1 MNCDLAGQ
9 DFKIIAVSNRK
20 LCERPFAEQIE
31 RVCQIKP
38 EAIILRE
45 KDLSEEEY
53 KILAERIMEICKQY
67 QVTCILHTFWK
78 TAAKLG
84 CTSIHLPM
92 AELRKLP
99 EEEKKHFK
107 EIGTSVHSVEE
118 AEEAVNLGATYLT
131 AGHIYATNCKK
142 GVPPR
147 GVGFLKEVCSR
158 VKLPVYAIGGI
169 RFDQEQWEELKQAG
183 AEGGCIMSGM
193 MNL

>member
-1 MNCDLAGQ
+1 MNYDLAGQ

-20 LCERPFAEQIE
+20 LCERPFTEQIE

-53 KILAERIMEICKQY
+53 KILAERIMEICTQY

-99 EEEKKHFK
+99 EEEKKQFK
-107 EIGTSVHSVEE
+107 EIGTSVHSLEE

-147 GVGFLKEVCSR
+147 GLEFLKEVCSK

-169 RFDQEQWEELKQAG
+169 RFAQEQWEELKQAG
-183 AEGGCIMSGM
+183 AKGGCIMSGM

>member
-1 MNCDLAGQ
+1 MNCDLTGQ

-20 LCERPFAEQIE
+20 LCERPFTEQIK

-53 KILAERIMEICKQY
+53 KILAERIMEICTQY

-84 CTSIHLPM
+84 CTSIHLPV

-99 EEEKKHFK
+99 EEEKKQFK

-147 GVGFLKEVCSR
+147 GLGFLKEVCSK

-183 AEGGCIMSGM
+183 AKGGCIMSGM

>member
-1 MNCDLAGQ
+1 MNYDLAGQ

-20 LCERPFAEQIE
+20 LCERPFTEQIE

-53 KILAERIMEICKQY
+53 KILAERIIEICTQY
-67 QVTCILHTFWK
+67 QVRCILHTFWK
-78 TAAKLG
+78 TAAYLG

-147 GVGFLKEVCSR
+147 GLGFLKEVCSK

-169 RFDQEQWEELKQAG
+169 QFDKEQWEELKQAG
-183 AEGGCIMSGM
+183 AKGGCIMSGM

>member
-20 LCERPFAEQIE
+20 LCERPFTEQIE

-53 KILAERIMEICKQY
+53 KILAERIMEICTQY

-84 CTSIHLPM
+84 CTSIHLPV

-99 EEEKKHFK
+99 EEEKKQFK

-147 GVGFLKEVCSR
+147 GLGFLKEVCSK

-183 AEGGCIMSGM
+183 AKGGCIMSGM

>member
-1 MNCDLAGQ
+1 MNCDLTGQ

-20 LCERPFAEQIE
+20 LCERPFTEQIE

-53 KILAERIMEICKQY
+53 KILAERIMEICTQY

-99 EEEKKHFK
+99 EEEKKQFK
-107 EIGTSVHSVEE
+107 EIGTSVHSLEE

-147 GVGFLKEVCSR
+147 GLEFLKEVCSK

-169 RFDQEQWEELKQAG
+169 RFAQEQWEELKQAG
-183 AEGGCIMSGM
+183 AKGGCIMSGM

>member
-1 MNCDLAGQ
+1 MNCDLEGQ

-20 LCERPFAEQIE
+20 LCEKPFTEQIE

-53 KILAERIMEICKQY
+53 IILAERIMEICKQY

-78 TAAKLG
+78 TAAYLG

-131 AGHIYATNCKK
+131 AGHIYVTNCKK

-147 GVGFLKEVCSR
+147 GLGFLKEVCSR

-169 RFDQEQWEELKQAG
+169 RFDQE
-183 AEGGCIMSGM
+183 
-193 MNL
+193 

>member
-20 LCERPFAEQIE
+20 LCERPFTEQIE

-131 AGHIYATNCKK
+131 AGHIYTTNCKK

-147 GVGFLKEVCSR
+147 GLGFLKEVCSR
-158 VKLPVYAIGGI
+158 VRG
-169 RFDQEQWEELKQAG
+169 
-183 AEGGCIMSGM
+183 
-193 MNL
+193 

>member
-1 MNCDLAGQ
+1 MNYDLAGQ

-20 LCERPFAEQIE
+20 LCERPFTEQIE

-53 KILAERIMEICKQY
+53 KILAERIMEICTQY

-99 EEEKKHFK
+99 EEEKKQFK
-107 EIGTSVHSVEE
+107 EIGTSVHSLEE

-147 GVGFLKEVCSR
+147 GLEFLKEVCSK

-169 RFDQEQWEELKQAG
+169 RFAQEQWEELKRAG
-183 AEGGCIMSGM
+183 AKGGCIMSGM

>member
-20 LCERPFAEQIE
+20 LCERAFTEQIE

-53 KILAERIMEICKQY
+53 KILAERIMEICTQY
-67 QVTCILHTFWK
+67 QVRCILHTFWK
-78 TAAKLG
+78 TAAYLG

-99 EEEKKHFK
+99 EKEKKQFK
-107 EIGTSVHSVEE
+107 EIGTSVHSLEE

-147 GVGFLKEVCSR
+147 GLEFLKEVCSK

-169 RFDQEQWEELKQAG
+169 RFTQEQWEELKQAG
-183 AEGGCIMSGM
+183 AKGGCIMSGM